1 MINRWFLVKTMRI
14 LSVWTSYSIN
24 TILVVVTILSMDTR
38 LSDRLNI
45 CSILLYHDCKPDFGI
60 VFGWENLGRGH
71 FEASARSNSESVRW
85 IINESRRSHVFQPR
99 DYFETAHKLN
109 FRPFRGLIQ
118 FGAMECNIT
127 KGGRCQRRRGK
138 KTPWTGWG
146 QREKGHRILII
157 ILGREVATK
166 ARQMRSAPVWHK
178 RYRAR
183 PWKAW
188 CRLRSIGVIVGTK
201 SKLEIITNDFDSS
214 TVNPSLISITRFK
227 VYSNFAFTTLIIIW
241 YRWPILW
248 QSCK

>member
-24 TILVVVTILSMDTR
+24 TILVVVTILSMDVS
-38 LSDRLNI
+38 LID
-45 CSILLYHDCKPDFGI
+45 SIFAPFSFTTIANRILESFSVEKI
-60 VFGWENLGRGH
+60 WARGH

-99 DYFETAHKLN
+99 DYFETEHKLN

-188 CRLRSIGVIVGTK
+188 RRLRSIGVIVGTK